1 MKHLPNILSASRIA
15 LCLPLLL
22 ADAMT
27 VPFWVLYVI
36 AGTTDML
43 DGFLA
48 RRWGV
53 ESKFG
58 ARLDS
63 LADFVLVL
71 AVGYK
76 LFPWLKLP
84 TALWMMV
91 GLGANVFADFL
102 ASWTDFLGGKSGAYR
117 DVLDELFADVRKQM
131 IDKATDVGANAIL
144 GFRLSFNELSGKQ
157 KSMLMLSGYGT
168 LALVEPNKFER
179 LEKIQK
185 LKSFLS
191 EGLLTQDEYDEE
203 ETKISSMYENFIFDD
218 TTQSIEDFIDM
229 NVSAEQND
237 SEQIFDN
244 IWKLSVEGIQEAE
257 LPFVLKGNTSKEVLG
272 NLLKEERYNE
282 AGKYYMEKS
291 KVDANAAY
299 EFIFNIISQGSQSL

>member
-1 MKHLPNILSASRIA
+1 MGVIITTTNNISCYSIKEYR
-15 LCLPLLL
+15 
-22 ADAMT
+22 
-27 VPFWVLYVI
+27 
-36 AGTTDML
+36 
-43 DGFLA
+43 
-48 RRWGV
+48 
-53 ESKFG
+53 G
-58 ARLDS
+58 AVC
-63 LADFVLVL
+63 ANQV
-71 AVGYK
+71 
-76 LFPWLKLP
+76 
-84 TALWMMV
+84 
-91 GLGANVFADFL
+91 LGANVFADFL
-102 ASWTDFLGGKSGAYR
+102 ASWTDFLGDKSGAYR

-191 EGLLTQDEYDEE
+191 EGLLTQEEYDEE
-203 ETKISSMYENFIFDD
+203 EKKISSMYENFIFDD

-229 NVSAEQND
+229 NVSTEQDD

-291 KVDANAAY
+291 KADANAAY

>member
-1 MKHLPNILSASRIA
+1 MKHFPNFLSASRIT

-22 ADAMT
+22 VEAMT

-48 RRWGV
+48 RQLGV

-63 LADFVLVL
+63 LADFVFVL